1 MATPNA
7 EGERSNSFDE
17 KHEVEHRTV
26 TNGDNVVGNGNGVDN
41 TGEATHIEQHK
52 ATVEEMEG
60 AGGLKG
66 LLANPFVFAT
76 AVFASLGGLLFGC
89 MLFYTCINLLLRAY
103 YSLLT
108 RLKYR

>member
-1 MATPNA
+1 MATTNT

-17 KHEVEHRTV
+17 KHEVEHHSV
-26 TNGDNVVGNGNGVDN
+26 TNGNNVVGNSVDN
-41 TGEATHIEQHK
+41 TGEAAHSEQHQR
-52 ATVEEMEG
+52 TIEDMEG

-89 MLFYTCINLLLRAY
+89 TFCIHALTCFYAHIIH
-103 YSLLT
+103 YSLA
-108 RLKYR
+108 